1 MTAPIG
7 PLGGIYSASDVG
19 DRRITI
25 GDVERQLRSLG
36 GSAQGALAASKATAG
51 AAVAVAG
58 VLLVAA
64 SYLLGRRRGK
74 RRASVLEI
82 RRV

>member
-1 MTAPIG
+1 MSALTG
-7 PLGGIYSASDVG
+7 PLGGLHATNVA

-36 GSAQGALAASKATAG
+36 GSAQGALAASKKTAG
-51 AAVAVAG
+51 VALAAAGAV
-58 VLLVAA
+58 LVVG
-64 SYLLGRRRGK
+64 SYLFGRRRGK
-74 RRASVLEI
+74 RRSSVLEI

>member
-1 MTAPIG
+1 VTAPFG
-7 PLGGIYSASDVG
+7 PLGGLYTATDNE
-19 DRRITI
+19 RRITI

-36 GSAQGALAASKATAG
+36 GSAQSAVRASSSNAATALG
-51 AAVAVAG
+51 VAAA
-58 VLLVAA
+58 LLVAA

-74 RRASVLEI
+74 RRSSVLEI